1 MSHSLSLLRI
11 ERICLDEFGFFI
23 RRHRRYLVTFL
34 AIYFYS
40 LFSWQRLRLLR
51 AGHCLFQHI
60 DDVLDGDRLVDM
72 PALAYVD
79 KLLGEIDSGH
89 YDLASPISVLAC
101 YVFTEAD
108 ARLREGMDIRAT
120 LLGLITTL
128 RFDRLRLDG
137 RLQFAEAVLREHHRQ
152 TFIYSMDVSLMMV
165 DSPLR
170 AADVPEMV
178 GALAWVSPI
187 RDLPDDLA
195 RGLINVPQEVLTQ
208 AGREEVNSLDYTAL
222 IATPAVQDW
231 VRREFHLG
239 QENLRAVPRRL
250 RKLWKKRGALE
261 ILAFFL
267 EINRY
272 AGWYA
277 RKHRAILDDGIS

>member
-1 MSHSLSLLRI
+1 MSHSPGLLRI
-11 ERICLDEFGFFI
+11 EQICLDEFGCFI

-40 LFSWQRLRLLR
+40 LFSWRRLRLLR

-79 KLLGEIDSGH
+79 KLLGEIDSGQ

-101 YVFTEAD
+101 YVFSEAD
-108 ARLREGMDIRAT
+108 ARFNVGTDIRAG
-120 LLGLITTL
+120 LLGLIKTL

-137 RLQFAEAVLREHHRQ
+137 QMQLAEAVLREHHHQ
-152 TFIYSMDVSLMMV
+152 TFTYSMDVSLMMV
-165 DSPLR
+165 DSTLR

-178 GALAWVSPI
+178 SALAWVSPM
-187 RDLPDDLA
+187 RDLPDDLQ
-195 RGLINVPQEVLTQ
+195 RGLINVPLEVLEQ
-208 AGREEVNSLDYTAL
+208 AQREGAQSLDYTAL
-222 IATPAVQDW
+222 IATPAVQNW
-231 VRREFHLG
+231 MRREFRLG
-239 QENLRAVPRRL
+239 QQNLRGVPKRL

-267 EINRY
+267 EIRRY

-277 RKHRAILDDGIS
+277 RKHRAILEDEIS